1 MSDSARG
8 KLLVATP
15 VVGDFFHRT
24 VVLVI
29 EHSDEGAVGLVLNRP
44 SEVLVADA
52 VPSLADSAGV
62 EDVVHVGGPVA
73 TQSVLALGDFPDPN
87 EASTQVTGSLGLVDP
102 DDPEA
107 EVRRLRVYA
116 GHAGWAP
123 GQLDGELEAGAWIV
137 VDPDPDDPF
146 CDEDAWPRVLRR
158 QGGAYKFLST
168 MPENPSLN

>member
-29 EHSDEGAVGLVLNRP
+29 EHSDEGAVGVVLNRP

-52 VPSLADSAGV
+52 VPSLAPAAADD
-62 EDVVHVGGPVA
+62 DVVHVGGPVE
-73 TQSVLALGDFPDPN
+73 TQAVLALGDFADPTD
-87 EASTQVTGSLGLVDP
+87 ASTQLEGNLGLVDP
-102 DDPEA
+102 DDL
-107 EVRRLRVYA
+107 EVDLRRLRVYA

-137 VDPDPDDPF
+137 ADADPDDPF
-146 CDEDAWPRVLRR
+146 REEDVWPLVLRR
-158 QGGAYKFLST
+158 QGGAYTLLST

>member
-1 MSDSARG
+1 VSDSARG

-29 EHSDEGAVGLVLNRP
+29 EHSEEGAVGVVLNRP
-44 SEVLVADA
+44 SEVLVVEA
-52 VPSLADSAGV
+52 VPALAPAAGD
-62 EDVVHVGGPVA
+62 EDVVHVGGPVE
-73 TQSVLALGDFPDPN
+73 TQTVLALADFADP
-87 EASTQVTGSLGLVDP
+87 EAASTPLGGSLGLIDP
-102 DDPEA
+102 DDL
-107 EVRRLRVYA
+107 EVDIRRLRVYA

-137 VDPDPDDPF
+137 ADPDPDDPF
-146 CDEDAWPRVLRR
+146 REEDVWPLVLRR
-158 QGGAYKFLST
+158 QGRAYTLLST

>member
-1 MSDSARG
+1 VSDSARG

-29 EHSDEGAVGLVLNRP
+29 EHSDEGAVGVVLNRP

-52 VPSLADSAGV
+52 VPTLAGSAGDD
-62 EDVVHVGGPVA
+62 DVVHVGGPVA
-73 TQSVLALGDFPDPN
+73 TQTVLALGDFQDPHD
-87 EASTQVTGSLGLVDP
+87 AATPVMGSIGLVDP

-107 EVRRLRVYA
+107 DVRRLRVYA

-137 VDPDPDDPF
+137 ADPDPDDPF
-146 CDEDAWPRVLRR
+146 REEDVWPLVLRR
-158 QGGAYKFLST
+158 QGGAYTLLST
-168 MPENPSLN
+168 MPEDPSLN

>member
-1 MSDSARG
+1 VSDSARG

-29 EHSDEGAVGLVLNRP
+29 EHSDEGAVGVVLNRP
-44 SEVLVADA
+44 SEVLVVDA
-52 VPSLADSAGV
+52 VPSLAPSAGD

-73 TQSVLALGDFPDPN
+73 TETVLALGDFSDPD
-87 EASTQVTGSLGLVDP
+87 EASTLVMGNLGLVDP
-102 DDPEA
+102 DEPGAD
-107 EVRRLRVYA
+107 VRRLRVYA

-123 GQLDGELEAGAWIV
+123 GQLDGELEAGAWIIADV
-137 VDPDPDDPF
+137 DPDDPF
-146 CDEDAWPRVLRR
+146 NDEDVWPLVLRR
-158 QGGAYKFLST
+158 QGGAYTLLST

>member
-29 EHSDEGAVGLVLNRP
+29 EHSDEGAVGVVLNRP
-44 SEVLVADA
+44 SEVLVADV
-52 VPSLADSAGV
+52 VPALADAAGE

-73 TQSVLALGDFPDPN
+73 TQTVLALGDFADP
-87 EASTQVTGSLGLVDP
+87 ETASTQVAGSLGVV
-102 DDPEA
+102 DPEA
-107 EVRRLRVYA
+107 PGNELRRLRVYA

-137 VDPDPDDPF
+137 ADADPDDPF
-146 CDEDAWPRVLRR
+146 RDDDVWPLVLRR
-158 QGGAYKFLST
+158 QGGSYTLLAT
-168 MPENPSLN
+168 MPEDPSLN

>member
-29 EHSDEGAVGLVLNRP
+29 EHGEDGAVGVVLNRP

-52 VPSLADSAGV
+52 VPALAASAGD

-73 TQSVLALGDFPDPN
+73 TETVLALGDFSNPA
-87 EASTQVTGSLGLVDP
+87 EAGTHVTGTLGLVDP
-102 DDPEA
+102 DDSA
-107 EVRRLRVYA
+107 ELRRLRVYA
-116 GHAGWAP
+116 GHAGWGP

-137 VDPDPDDPF
+137 ADVDAGDPF
-146 CDEDAWPRVLRR
+146 CEEDVWPVVLRR
-158 QGGAYKFLST
+158 QGGAYTLLST
-168 MPENPSLN
+168 MPEDPSLN

>member
-29 EHSDEGAVGLVLNRP
+29 EHSDEGAVGVVLNRP
-44 SEVLVADA
+44 SEVLVSDA
-52 VPSLADSAGV
+52 VPALASAADDD
-62 EDVVHVGGPVA
+62 DVVHVGGPVE
-73 TQSVLALGDFPDPN
+73 TQTVLALGDFTDPA
-87 EASTQVTGSLGLVDP
+87 EASAHLGGNLGLVDP
-102 DDPEA
+102 DDLDVG
-107 EVRRLRVYA
+107 VRRLRVYA

-137 VDPDPDDPF
+137 ADPDPDDPF
-146 CDEDAWPRVLRR
+146 RQEDVWPLVLRR
-158 QGGAYKFLST
+158 QGGAYTLLST

>member
-1 MSDSARG
+1 MGDSARG

-15 VVGDFFHRT
+15 VIGDFFHRT

-29 EHSDEGAVGLVLNRP
+29 EHSDEGALGVVLNRP

-52 VPSLADSAGV
+52 VPALAAAAEE

-73 TQSVLALGDFPDPN
+73 TETVLALGDFADP
-87 EASTQVTGSLGLVDP
+87 EDASTPVSGHLGLVDP
-102 DDPEA
+102 DDLEM

-137 VDPDPDDPF
+137 ADADPDDPF
-146 CDEDAWPRVLRR
+146 REEDVWPLVLRR
-158 QGGAYKFLST
+158 QGGAYTLLST
-168 MPENPSLN
+168 MPEDPSLN

>member
-1 MSDSARG
+1 MSDSTRG

-29 EHSDEGAVGLVLNRP
+29 EHSDEGAVGVVLNRP

-52 VPSLADSAGV
+52 VPALAEAADE

-73 TQSVLALGDFPDPN
+73 TQTVLALGDFEDPD
-87 EASTQVTGSLGLVDP
+87 EASTHVVGSIGVVDP
-102 DDPEA
+102 DDQAA

-137 VDPDPDDPF
+137 AEAEPGDPF
-146 CDEDAWPRVLRR
+146 LDEDVWPMVLRR
-158 QGGAYKFLST
+158 EGGAYTLLST
-168 MPENPSLN
+168 MPEDPSLN